1 MKLRKYI
8 QLLSAIVAGTV
19 MPTGCHHVDN
29 KRTPPAAVWISFAN
43 QAVWDTYGVPGAL
56 SYRYFIQSLRQPA
69 NFPYTATMKT
79 GYGGVLLV
87 SDING
92 MPRAYDLSCPVENK
106 PDIRVA
112 IDMETTDAV
121 CPKCGSHY
129 DVFVNYGSPTSGP
142 AAKSG
147 FGLTRYM
154 VGNGPNGE
162 YRVISR

>member
-1 MKLRKYI
+1 MKICKY
-8 QLLSAIVAGTV
+8 LLKALIIAAGAL
-19 MPTGCHHVDN
+19 MPAACHHVDN
-29 KRTPPAAVWISFAN
+29 KRTPPAAVWITFPN
-43 QAVWDTYGVPGAL
+43 QAVWDKYGVPGAL
-56 SYRYFIQSLRQPA
+56 SYRYFIPSLRLPE
-69 NFPYTATMKT
+69 NFPYTAVMKT
-79 GYGGVLLV
+79 GYGVVLLV
-87 SDING
+87 ADING
-92 MPRAYDLSCPVENK
+92 IPRAYDLSCPVENS
-106 PDIRVA
+106 PEIRIK

-129 DVFVNYGSPTSGP
+129 DVFVNYGTPTSGP